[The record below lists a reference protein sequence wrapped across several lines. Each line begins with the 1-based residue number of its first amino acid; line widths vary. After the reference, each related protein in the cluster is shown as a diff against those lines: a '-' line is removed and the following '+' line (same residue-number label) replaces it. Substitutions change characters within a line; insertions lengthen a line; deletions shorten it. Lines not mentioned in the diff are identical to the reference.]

1 VNNMKNQ
8 RGRRK
13 KGYIRVYSSV
23 PLLVNTSIEKEAD
36 RRGLD
41 KSDIIREVLI
51 EKFSQGDGATDLEN
65 SS

>member
-1 VNNMKNQ
+1 MKKQ

-23 PLLVNTSIEKEAD
+23 PLATNNSMEEEAN

-51 EKFSQGDGATDLEN
+51 EKFGQGDGETNLKK
-65 SS
+65 

>member
-1 VNNMKNQ
+1 MKNQ

-13 KGYIRVYSSV
+13 KGYIPVYSSV
-23 PLLVNTSIEKEAD
+23 PLPVNSSIEEEAG

-51 EKFSQGDGATDLEN
+51 EKFGQDDRATDLRN